1 MNGFSLDF
9 QGIILHI
16 TTKFQEKRI
25 KNIKNVKNVKKNE
38 HNSCTFQKKVVILY
52 PIL

>member
-25 KNIKNVKNVKKNE
+25 KNIKNVKKMNITLAHSKK
-38 HNSCTFQKKVVILY
+38 K
-52 PIL
+52 

>member
-25 KNIKNVKNVKKNE
+25 KNIKNVKNVKKMNITLA
-38 HNSCTFQKKVVILY
+38 HSKKK
-52 PIL
+52 